1 MLSRSWLGQRMQF
14 DQLKRRDFIALIG
27 AAAAWPLAARAAT
40 GDADDRV
47 SLQRIHL
54 TCMQI
59 VCTHSAVRP
68 SHAQPPA
75 VLDHSGACRRVEG
88 IILDANPFAV
98 RRPRIDWLRP

>member
-1 MLSRSWLGQRMQF
+1 MQL
-14 DQLKRRDFIALIG
+14 DQLKRRHFITLLGG
-27 AAAAWPLAARAAT
+27 AAAAWPVAVRAQQAAIPVIGFSTA
-40 GDADDRV
+40 
-47 SLQRIHL
+47 IHL

-75 VLDHSGACRRVEG
+75 VLDHSGACRKVEG
-88 IILDANPFAV
+88 IILDASDVLDNPFAV